1 MNMQSELEKM
11 LGDLKDEVGD
21 TSIVKQPHSKK
32 EIQKEEDVDRLLG
45 ELSSMFKQN
54 TKEKSKPHKKK
65 EATAE
70 TLSSI
75 SDEKLKK
82 LFPPEKEEK
91 DNKKKAHILVV
102 DDDIRVLKMVQEI
115 LKTEY
120 RVSVAPNGMLA
131 LRFLERHGADLI
143 LLDYMMPEKSGKE
156 VLEEIHANPVL
167 SNIPVFF
174 LTGVADKEKVKECL
188 QLRPKGYLLKP
199 VKREELLKKIKAIL
213 G

>member
-1 MNMQSELEKM
+1 
-11 LGDLKDEVGD
+11 
-21 TSIVKQPHSKK
+21 
-32 EIQKEEDVDRLLG
+32 
-45 ELSSMFKQN
+45 MFKQN
-54 TKEKSKPHKKK
+54 AKEELKSHRKK
-65 EATAE
+65 EMTAT
-70 TLSSI
+70 TLSSV

-82 LFPPEKEEK
+82 FFSPEKEEK
-91 DNKKKAHILVV
+91 DSKKVHILVV
-102 DDDIRVLKMVQEI
+102 EDDIRVFKMVQEI
-115 LKTEY
+115 LKTDY
-120 RVSVAPNGMLA
+120 RVSVAPNGMLV

-167 SNIPVFF
+167 SNIPVFS